1 MVIKNTAILI
11 REISKHTMELCQLIL
26 NAGGVAALIDY
37 LGNTRGNVRLPGIMA
52 LGYIAA
58 HSETLAMAVIVSR
71 VSNTNFGESTISM
84 NRQFRCT
91 ANFGESN
98 DSNCF

>member
-26 NAGGVAALIDY
+26 NAGGIAALIDY

-71 VSNTNFGESTISM
+71 VSLEIENLNAFSWKFL
-84 NRQFRCT
+84 FRVCH
-91 ANFGESN
+91 N
-98 DSNCF
+98 

>member
-71 VSNTNFGESTISM
+71 VSLEIENFVALLFEFLRVCHS
-84 NRQFRCT
+84 
-91 ANFGESN
+91 
-98 DSNCF
+98 

>member
-71 VSNTNFGESTISM
+71 VSLEIQNFVALL
-84 NRQFRCT
+84 F
-91 ANFGESN
+91 
-98 DSNCF
+98 

>member
-11 REISKHTMELCQLIL
+11 REVSKHTMELCQLIL

-71 VSNTNFGESTISM
+71 VHLEIEKFVAILC
-84 NRQFRCT
+84 QFLFRVCP
-91 ANFGESN
+91 N
-98 DSNCF
+98 